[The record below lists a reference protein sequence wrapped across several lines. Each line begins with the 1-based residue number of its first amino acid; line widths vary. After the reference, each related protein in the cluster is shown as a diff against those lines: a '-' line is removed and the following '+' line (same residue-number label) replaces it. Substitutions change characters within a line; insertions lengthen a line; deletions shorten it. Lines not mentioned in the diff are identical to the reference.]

1 MEMSILRWQ
10 NEIIILN
17 GMTQNME
24 NQILLKLYEFN
35 QINNLLMDF
44 VG

>member
-1 MEMSILRWQ
+1 MSILRWQ

>member
-1 MEMSILRWQ
+1 MSILRWQ
-10 NEIIILN
+10 NEIMILN
-17 GMTQNME
+17 GMIQNME

>member
-1 MEMSILRWQ
+1 M
-10 NEIIILN
+10 ILN